1 MSQESKNQN
10 QNPGILG
17 WIERVGNKLPHPVI
31 IFIILA
37 AIVMIAS
44 SIAEVTDLSL
54 SYVDP
59 TGEQIQVASK
69 SLLTVEGI
77 NHIFN
82 TAVENFTGFAPL
94 GTVLVAMLGVGIAE
108 WTGLIENT
116 LKKLLSNVP
125 AFLLSA
131 SIVFAGIMSNIASD
145 VGYVVIIPLGAIIF
159 AGAGRH
165 PIAGLAA
172 AFAGVSGGFSA
183 NLLPGPT
190 DALLV
195 GITEE
200 ALTAAN
206 ITYDIQVTAN
216 WYFLIV
222 STFVLTIA
230 GAIVTD
236 KIVEP
241 KLGEYKGSY
250 RPNAEPV
257 TSKELRA
264 LKHALIS
271 LIIFVIVMAYFMFD
285 FGLPLSGIFRTF
297 DEATGTETLST
308 FLSSGL
314 LVAIF
319 LLFALP
325 GTVYGLSIGK
335 ISNTRDWVKGMAEA
349 MSSMGAYI
357 VLAFFAA
364 QLINYFNFTNLGTIL
379 AISGANFL
387 ESINLTGIPL
397 IFGFILVSAFINLFI
412 GSASAKWA
420 ILAPIFTPMF
430 YNLNITPEMTLMAY
444 RIADSSTNIISPLMS
459 YFAMIIVFAQ
469 RYDEDS
475 GIGTLV
481 STMLIYSIT
490 FLAVWTVLL
499 LIWFA
504 FGLPLGPGA
513 SLTV

>member
-1 MSQESKNQN
+1 MSQNSKDTQSNS
-10 QNPGILG
+10 GFLG
-17 WIERVGNKLPHPVI
+17 WVEKVGNKLPHPVV

-37 AIVMIAS
+37 AIVIVVS
-44 SIAEVTDLSL
+44 SIAEMSDLAL
-54 SYVDP
+54 SYTDPSGETVDV
-59 TGEQIQVASK
+59 VAK

-82 TAVENFTGFAPL
+82 TAVENFTSFAPL

-108 WTGLIENT
+108 WTGLIANT

-125 AFLLSA
+125 PAFLSA
-131 SIVFAGIMSNIASD
+131 AIVFAGIMSNIASD

-159 AGAGRH
+159 ASAGRH
-165 PIAGLAA
+165 PLAGLAA
-172 AFAGVSGGFSA
+172 AFAGVSAGFSA
-183 NLLPGPT
+183 NLVPGPT

-195 GITEE
+195 GITDE
-200 ALTAAN
+200 ALNAAN

-222 STFVLTIA
+222 STFVLTIT

-236 KIVEP
+236 KFVEP
-241 KLGEYKGSY
+241 KLGEYTGAYMPDS
-250 RPNAEPV
+250 EPL
-257 TSKELRA
+257 TDEELRG

-271 LIIFVIVMAYFMFD
+271 LIIFVVVMAYLMFD
-285 FGLPLSGIFRTF
+285 FGLPYSGMLQSF
-297 DEATGTETLST
+297 DEVAGETNLGN

-319 LLFALP
+319 LLFAIP
-325 GTVYGLSIGK
+325 GTVYGISVGK
-335 ISNTRDWVKGMAEA
+335 IRTSKDWVKGMAEA

-397 IFGFILVSAFINLFI
+397 IFGFIIVTAFINLFI

-420 ILAPIFTPMF
+420 ILAPIFVPMF
-430 YNLNITPEMTLMAY
+430 YNLNITPELTLMAY
-444 RIADSSTNIISPLMS
+444 RVADSTTNIISPLMS
-459 YFAMIIVFAQ
+459 YFAMVIVFAQ
-469 RYDEDS
+469 RYDENS
-475 GIGTLV
+475 GIGTLI
-481 STMLIYSIT
+481 STMLIYSMS
-490 FLAVWTVLL
+490 FLVVWTALL

-504 FGLPLGPGA
+504 IGLPLGPGA
-513 SLTV
+513 PLAL